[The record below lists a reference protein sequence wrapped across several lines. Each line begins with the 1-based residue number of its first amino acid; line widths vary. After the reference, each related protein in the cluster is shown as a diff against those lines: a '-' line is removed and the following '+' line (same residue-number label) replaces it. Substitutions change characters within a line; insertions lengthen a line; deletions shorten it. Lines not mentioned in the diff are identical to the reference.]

1 MTYPHDFSEASPKKC
16 ISRSGQGQS
25 SRKNEPEKNFENLS
39 RKNSNKNILDK
50 KSKNFSKKIESKN
63 KTSLSNF
70 KRNNSERASQ
80 MNSAVSKPTQFFR
93 FPATW
98 WRPWASWLSGPMKFR
113 PGPYFSP
120 LDRVIMI
127 GNDITLVGLPYGSDL
142 SEPTHHNL
150 RIITFS

>member
-16 ISRSGQGQS
+16 ISRSGQDKS
-25 SRKNEPEKNFENLS
+25 SRKNEPEKNFENS
-39 RKNSNKNILDK
+39 TQKNSNKNILDK

-80 MNSAVSKPTQFFR
+80 MNSAVSKPTQFLA

-98 WRPWASWLSGPMKFR
+98 WRPRDHGYQDPWNLD
-113 PGPYFSP
+113 
-120 LDRVIMI
+120 LDRFLAVGPGSHDWERYNQPVAIFL
-127 GNDITLVGLPYGSDL
+127 NPRTLYFQ
-142 SEPTHHNL
+142 PTHFHNY
-150 RIITFS
+150 